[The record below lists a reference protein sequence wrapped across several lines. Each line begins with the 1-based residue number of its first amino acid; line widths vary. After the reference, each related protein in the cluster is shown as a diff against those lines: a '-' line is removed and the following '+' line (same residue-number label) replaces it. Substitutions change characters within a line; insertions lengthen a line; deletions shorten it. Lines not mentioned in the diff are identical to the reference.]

1 LRGFREIARIAAA
14 FVGII
19 VGAGF
24 ASGQEIVQFFSSF
37 GITGLAGVAFSTIL
51 FTLFAAALSGLGHH
65 FNAASHK
72 DALYA
77 ISGYPASVFLDAL
90 ITIFML
96 AVLVIMF
103 AGGSALVEQLSGV
116 PAIWGAL
123 LITAISVLIVWL
135 GLQKLI
141 TIICCVTPL
150 MVLLV
155 VIVASTAFPG
165 MTDSAGAME
174 RAALKLPAASNH
186 WFLASVLYVSFNI
199 VAGAPFL
206 IIMGS
211 RATSRRV
218 ALRGGMLGGILLGLL
233 MLLLAASFY
242 VRASEIAE
250 VPLPSL
256 YLAMRASPVFG
267 FLMAFVIFASILN
280 TAVGVLYSFAA
291 RLSETSPS
299 RFRPASAVGAAL
311 AFGGSLLGFTQLI
324 NKIYPFFGYLGLVL
338 MVWILF
344 AWFRFRPWRA
354 TGTQEC
360 EAPNAAL

>member
-1 LRGFREIARIAAA
+1 
-14 FVGII
+14 
-19 VGAGF
+19 
-24 ASGQEIVQFFSSF
+24 
-37 GITGLAGVAFSTIL
+37 
-51 FTLFAAALSGLGHH
+51 
-65 FNAASHK
+65 
-72 DALYA
+72 
-77 ISGYPASVFLDAL
+77 
-90 ITIFML
+90 
-96 AVLVIMF
+96 
-103 AGGSALVEQLSGV
+103 
-116 PAIWGAL
+116 
-123 LITAISVLIVWL
+123 
-135 GLQKLI
+135 
-141 TIICCVTPL
+141 
-150 MVLLV
+150 
-155 VIVASTAFPG
+155 
-165 MTDSAGAME
+165 
-174 RAALKLPAASNH
+174 
-186 WFLASVLYVSFNI
+186 
-199 VAGAPFL
+199 
-206 IIMGS
+206 MGS

-280 TAVGVLYSFAA
+280 TAVGVLCSFAA